1 MRRLSMYIEG
11 SHGRSTAQLKIKERR
26 PKNRPRSQGIGRET
40 RVKSVRSH
48 GNDARTRGSVSLH
61 SRPIATRDHNPIARA
76 MRGLEIEL
84 ESWSKVRHPHLSVC
98 KSRYSLQF
106 NPRTSV
112 PITSIKA
119 NRN

>member
-48 GNDARTRGSVSLH
+48 GETATTTARVEGAQSRERRPDSRQCVS
-61 SRPIATRDHNPIARA
+61 AFEADRD
-76 MRGLEIEL
+76 
-84 ESWSKVRHPHLSVC
+84 
-98 KSRYSLQF
+98 
-106 NPRTSV
+106 
-112 PITSIKA
+112 
-119 NRN
+119 